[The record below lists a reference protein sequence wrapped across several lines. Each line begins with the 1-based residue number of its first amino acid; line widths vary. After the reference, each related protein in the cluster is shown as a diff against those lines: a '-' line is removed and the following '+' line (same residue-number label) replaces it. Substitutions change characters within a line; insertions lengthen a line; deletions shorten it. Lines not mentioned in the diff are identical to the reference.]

1 MVESIPKKFSF
12 NEFSQDENGTLSIG
26 RLTGIPNI
34 NSPQSPGDISTWFL
48 GTRAENGP
56 EFKELIAKAVDHI
69 IQYRHNYL
77 PGDPETITSDVKAS
91 PEYQAGMS
99 ALIDAYDKLLEYLGE
114 YSTPYF
120 SMRYQGHVLWDTTL
134 PGMLGYFATMLH
146 NPNQLTIQMSTATTL
161 LELQVGRDLCAMV
174 GFPENDRIEPWSHIT
189 AGGSIAIME
198 AVWATREVK
207 FFPFAA
213 RTALME
219 EPALFKARDIEVPI
233 VDGSHPKLLEA
244 TSWQLFNIRQDDIL
258 ALPQRIWEL
267 CGESKELQDV
277 YSVWDLLLKRSLNGK
292 GWSQMT
298 RECFQD
304 IGELKMITSSTKHYA
319 WPKSAAALGIG
330 TDNEIDLYVDVDA
343 RMDMQKLDEA
353 LAECLDSR
361 NPVLLTA
368 VVLGS
373 VEESAVDP
381 LESVLEL
388 RETYRKKGLEF
399 NIHVDAAWGGY
410 LMSMIRRDY
419 KFGEVNSPLFIDDLS
434 RVPCNEH
441 TLRQLQR
448 MKDCDSAT
456 IDPHKMGYIPYPAG
470 GNLYRNG
477 QLKNLTTFAGSYIGG
492 TQSLRPQ
499 EPSVAIY
506 GLEGSKPGARAAAVF
521 LSHQV
526 IRPSESGYGKIVSQ
540 SLFNTKLFCLRLLL
554 MAGEE
559 DNFIMVPLPRL
570 PIERTGGDKNSYLA
584 ELRQRF
590 SGKTQD
596 EILADPEAMAMFREI
611 GCDQN
616 ILCYAFNFKRKD
628 GSINDDPELF
638 FKLTDLVYDRFH
650 VHHYQDGKVEDIH
663 KYRFF
668 LTRTIFQLEDYG
680 PTFIENYA
688 KRLGLSKTPSSIK
701 VLRSIVMDPYMSEL
715 PDGRS
720 FFDEIIELLHSNVTE
735 IIEQNFR

>member
-1 MVESIPKKFSF
+1 
-12 NEFSQDENGTLSIG
+12 
-26 RLTGIPNI
+26 
-34 NSPQSPGDISTWFL
+34 
-48 GTRAENGP
+48 
-56 EFKELIAKAVDHI
+56 
-69 IQYRHNYL
+69 
-77 PGDPETITSDVKAS
+77 
-91 PEYQAGMS
+91 
-99 ALIDAYDKLLEYLGE
+99 
-114 YSTPYF
+114 
-120 SMRYQGHVLWDTTL
+120 MRYQGHVLWDTTL

-146 NPNQLTIQMSTATTL
+146 NPNNATIQQSTATTL

-174 GFPENDRIEPWSHIT
+174 GFESNNQTEPWSHIT
-189 AGGSIAIME
+189 AGGSIAIIE
-198 AVWATREVK
+198 AVWATRELK

-213 RTALME
+213 REALKI
-219 EPALFKARDIEVPI
+219 EPALFKACNIEVPI
-233 VDGSHPKLLEA
+233 ADGSHVKLLEA

-258 ALPQRIWEL
+258 ALPQRIWEV
-267 CGESKELQDV
+267 CGESEELQDV
-277 YSVWDLLLKRSLNGK
+277 YSVWDLLLKRSLNGR
-292 GWSQMT
+292 GWSAMSRT
-298 RECFQD
+298 CFQD
-304 IGELKMITSSTKHYA
+304 VGDLKMITSSTKHYS
-319 WPKSAAALGIG
+319 WPKAMAALGMG
-330 TDNEIDLYVDVDA
+330 TDNEIDLYVDADA

-353 LAECLDSR
+353 LQECLDSR

-419 KFGEVNSPLFIDDLS
+419 KLGEESSPLFIDDFS

-456 IDPHKMGYIPYPAG
+456 IDSHKLGYIPYTAG
-470 GNLYRNG
+470 SNLYRNG
-477 QLKNLTTFAGSYIGG
+477 ELKNLTTFAGSYIGG
-492 TQSLRPQ
+492 TQSIRPQ

-526 IRPSESGYGKIVSQ
+526 IRPSVSGYGKIISQ
-540 SLFNTKLFCLRLLL
+540 SLFNTKLFCLRLLW
-554 MAGEE
+554 MATEQ

-570 PIERTGGDKNSYLA
+570 PIEREDSNGDKKSYLA
-584 ELRQRF
+584 TLRDRLH
-590 SGKTQD
+590 GKTQD
-596 EILADPEAMAMFREI
+596 EILADAEAMAIFREI

-638 FKLTDLVYDRFH
+638 FKLTDLIYDRFH

-668 LTRTIFQLEDYG
+668 LTRTIFQKSDYG

-688 KRLGLSKTPSSIK
+688 KRLGLSKTPDSLK
-701 VLRSIVMDPYMSEL
+701 VLRSIVMDPYVSDL
-715 PDGRS
+715 PDGGS
-720 FFDEIIELLHSNVTE
+720 FFDEIIETLRSNVTE

>member
-1 MVESIPKKFSF
+1 MVDSISR
-12 NEFSQDENGTLSIG
+12 NFSQNFSEDDNGDLSIG
-26 RLTGIPNI
+26 RLNGIPNI
-34 NSPQSPGDISTWFL
+34 NSPQPPGDVSTWFM

-69 IQYRHNYL
+69 IQYRQEYL
-77 PGDPETITSDVKAS
+77 PGDPETITPEVKAS

-99 ALIDAYDKLLEYLGE
+99 ALRDAYDKLLEYLRE
-114 YSTPYF
+114 YATPYF

-161 LELQVGRDLCAMV
+161 LELQVGQDLCAMV
-174 GFPENDRIEPWSHIT
+174 GFPSNNQIEPWSHIT

-198 AVWATREVK
+198 AVWATREMK

-219 EPALFKARDIEVPI
+219 EPALFKARDIEVPT

-267 CGESKELQDV
+267 CGESEKLQDV
-277 YSVWDLLLKRSLNGK
+277 YSVWDLLLKRNLNGQ
-292 GWSQMT
+292 GWRAIAQ
-298 RECFQD
+298 CFQD
-304 IGELKMITSSTKHYA
+304 VGPLKMITSSTKHYA
-319 WPKSAAALGIG
+319 WPKAAAALGIG
-330 TDNEIDLYVDVDA
+330 TDHEIDLYVDADA

-353 LAECLDSR
+353 LAECLENRS
-361 NPVLLTA
+361 PVLLTA
-368 VVLGS
+368 AVLGS

-381 LESVLEL
+381 LESILEL

-410 LMSMIRRDY
+410 LMSIIRRDY
-419 KFGEVNSPLFIDDLS
+419 KFAEQNSPLFIDDFS

-448 MKDCDSAT
+448 IRECDSAT
-456 IDPHKMGYIPYPAG
+456 IDPHKLGYIPYPAG

-477 QLKNLTTFAGSYIGG
+477 QLKNLTIYAGSYIGG
-492 TQSLRPQ
+492 TQSIRPQ

-526 IRPSESGYGKIVSQ
+526 IRPSESGYGKIISQ
-540 SLFNTKLFCLRLLL
+540 SLFNTKLLCLRLLL
-554 MAGEE
+554 MATEQ

-570 PIERTGGDKNSYLA
+570 PIERTGNDGDKDSYLA
-584 ELRQRF
+584 TLRDRLH
-590 SGKTQD
+590 GKTQS

-616 ILCYAFNFKRKD
+616 ILCYAFNFKRQD

-638 FKLTDLVYDRFH
+638 FKLTDLIYDRFH
-650 VHHYQDGKVEDIH
+650 VHYYQDGKAEDIH

-668 LTRTIFQLEDYG
+668 LTRTIFQKDDYG

-688 KRLGLSKTPSSIK
+688 KRLGLSKTPSQIK
-701 VLRSIVMDPYMSEL
+701 VLRSIVMDPYVSDL
-715 PDGRS
+715 PDGKS
-720 FFDEIIELLHSNVTE
+720 FFDEIIETLRSNVTE

>member
-1 MVESIPKKFSF
+1 MVGRIFRNFSF
-12 NEFSQDENGTLSIG
+12 KEITTDDNGTLSIG
-26 RLTGIPNI
+26 RVTGIPNI
-34 NSPQSPGDISTWFL
+34 NSPQPPGDISTWFL

-56 EFKELIAKAVDHI
+56 LFKELIDKAVDHI
-69 IQYRHNYL
+69 IQYRHDYL

-99 ALIDAYDKLLEYLGE
+99 ALMDAYGKLLEYLGE

-198 AVWATREVK
+198 AVWATREMK

-219 EPALFKARDIEVPI
+219 EPALAKARDLEVPI

-267 CGESKELQDV
+267 CGESEELQDV

-304 IGELKMITSSTKHYA
+304 VGALKMITSSTKHYA

-353 LAECLDSR
+353 LAECLENR

-441 TLRQLQR
+441 TLRQLHR

-477 QLKNLTTFAGSYIGG
+477 QLKNLTTYAGSYIGG

-521 LSHQV
+521 LSHQL
-526 IRPSESGYGKIVSQ
+526 IRPSVSGYGKIVSQ
-540 SLFNTKLFCLRLLL
+540 SLFSTKLFCLRLLM
-554 MAGEE
+554 MAGEQ

-596 EILADPEAMAMFREI
+596 EILADPQAMAMFREI

>member
-1 MVESIPKKFSF
+1 MSKKF
-12 NEFSQDENGTLSIG
+12 NEFIQGDSGDLSIN
-26 RLTGIPNI
+26 RLTEIPNI
-34 NSPQSPGDISTWFL
+34 NSPQPPGDISTWFL
-48 GTRAENGP
+48 GTRAENGA
-56 EFKELIAKAVDHI
+56 EFKELIGKAVDHI
-69 IQYRHNYL
+69 IEYRQTYL
-77 PGDPETITSDVKAS
+77 PDDPETITPEVKSS
-91 PEYQAGMS
+91 PEHRAGMG
-99 ALIDAYDKLLEYLGE
+99 ALTDAYNKLLEYLRE
-114 YSTPYF
+114 YATPYF

-161 LELQVGRDLCAMV
+161 LELLVGKDLCAMV
-174 GFPENDRIEPWSHIT
+174 GFPSNNEIEPWSHIT
-189 AGGSIAIME
+189 AGGSIAIIE
-198 AVWATREVK
+198 AVWATREMK

-213 RTALME
+213 REALKI
-219 EPALFKARDIEVPI
+219 EPALLKARNIEVPI

-258 ALPQRIWEL
+258 TLPQRIWDL
-267 CGESKELQDV
+267 CGESEELQDV
-277 YSVWDLLLKRSLNGK
+277 YSVWDLLLKRSLNGR
-292 GWSQMT
+292 GWSAMSRT
-298 RECFQD
+298 CFQD
-304 IGELKMITSSTKHYA
+304 VGDLKMITSSTKHYT
-319 WPKSAAALGIG
+319 WPKAMASLGMG
-330 TDNEIDLYVDVDA
+330 TDNEIDLYVDADA
-343 RMDMQKLDEA
+343 RMDMKKLEEA
-353 LAECLDSR
+353 LAECLENR

-368 VVLGS
+368 AVLGS

-381 LESVLEL
+381 LESILEL

-419 KFGEVNSPLFIDDLS
+419 KFAEQNSPLFIDDFS

-448 MKDCDSAT
+448 IRECDSAT

-477 QLKNLTTFAGSYIGG
+477 QLKNLTIYAGSYIGA
-492 TQSLRPQ
+492 TQSIRPQ

-526 IRPSESGYGKIVSQ
+526 IRPSVSGYGKIVSQ
-540 SLFNTKLFCLRLLL
+540 SMFNTKLFCLRLLL
-554 MAGEE
+554 MATEQ

-570 PIERTGGDKNSYLA
+570 KIEREGSNGDKESYLA
-584 ELRQRF
+584 TLR
-590 SGKTQD
+590 SSLYGKTQD

-611 GCDQN
+611 GCDEN
-616 ILCYAFNFKRKD
+616 ILCYAFNFKRQD

-650 VHHYQDGKVEDIH
+650 VHYYEDGKAEDIH

-668 LTRTIFQLEDYG
+668 LTSTIFQKSDYG

-688 KRLGLSKTPSSIK
+688 KRLGLSKTPDSIK
-701 VLRSIVMDPYMSEL
+701 VLRSIVMDPCVSDL
-715 PDGRS
+715 PDGGS
-720 FFDEIIELLHSNVTE
+720 FFDEIIETLRSNVTE